1 MAVFLLGFWRCDM
14 KLNAKEKRLF
24 DYYLKCI
31 KNKLNPTVGDVCQ
44 ACHTV
49 PYTLL
54 AKTEPSL
61 RDKLKSGID
70 GIDQGDI
77 ELILEVM

>member
-1 MAVFLLGFWRCDM
+1 ME

-31 KNKLNPTVGDVCQ
+31 KGKITPTIGDVCRD
-44 ACHTV
+44 CHTT

-61 RDKLKSGID
+61 VSKLKSGID
-70 GIDQGDI
+70 GINQGDI
-77 ELILEVM
+77 ELALEVI